1 MKNNWNYKVNQ
12 DKQQT
17 EVKKKLMNWKKEL
30 KKLPSTLHNRL
41 KGMEA
46 MS

>member
-1 MKNNWNYKVNQ
+1 MKSNWNYKVNE

-17 EVKKKLMNWKKEL
+17 EVKKKLMNWKKE
-30 KKLPSTLHNRL
+30 KKLPSTLHNTL
-41 KGMEA
+41 KDMET